1 MGACI
6 RLQGNL
12 VALLAVVNCQN
23 ELSKFYLVKKQI
35 FDLRICILKKTVLRK
50 ENGLLCCF
58 WCQKN
63 CYMLRFSLH

>member
-1 MGACI
+1 METCI

-23 ELSKFYLVKKQI
+23 ELIKIYLVKKI

-50 ENGLLCCF
+50 ENGLLCCI
-58 WCQKN
+58 
-63 CYMLRFSLH
+63 

>member
-1 MGACI
+1 MGGCI

-50 ENGLLCCF
+50 QNGLLCYF
-58 WCQKN
+58 
-63 CYMLRFSLH
+63 